1 MDAGT
6 HALASVA
13 VARILVP
20 RAPLLAWMLILAA
33 GTIADLDAV
42 SSLFGPSAYL
52 DWLHTYTHSVVAAA
66 AFGLIG
72 VGVLYFSAIRQP
84 LPAKTSKIALLGA
97 FLLSSFL
104 HIAMDAC
111 QSSGIALFWPF
122 SVYRFAA
129 DWLPSIDPWIIAI
142 LVAALVLPELSRLVG
157 DEIGAKSKAPRG
169 RVGASIGLIL
179 VVLYV
184 GARANFHAGVLA
196 AIQARTYR
204 GEPARRA
211 GAYAESVSPFT
222 WHAIVETDRALQELI
237 IDATL
242 GASFDTENGTILFKP
257 EPSPIL
263 DRAQNTQAATKF
275 LRAAS
280 FPKATIEKTP
290 EGYVVQIQDLR
301 YAVSGDSRHEIVA
314 VIQADSD
321 GRIRRDQLLWA
332 RDYHRH

>member
-13 VARILVP
+13 VTRILVP
-20 RAPLLAWMLILAA
+20 RAPLPAWMLIIAA
-33 GTIADLDAV
+33 GTIADLDAL

-52 DWLHTYTHSVVAAA
+52 DWRHTYTHSVVAAA

-72 VGVLYFSAIRQP
+72 VLYFSAIRQLP
-84 LPAKTSKIALLGA
+84 PAKTSKTALIGA

-122 SVYRFAA
+122 SAHRVAA
-129 DWLPSIDPWIIAI
+129 DWLPSIDPWIVAI
-142 LVAALVLPELSRLVG
+142 LVAALVLPELSRLVS

-169 RVGASIGLIL
+169 RVGASIGLGL

-184 GARANFHAGVLA
+184 GARANFHAGALA

-204 GEPARRA
+204 GEPARRSS
-211 GAYAESVSPFT
+211 AYAESVSPFT

-237 IDATL
+237 IDATP
-242 GASFDTENGTILFKP
+242 GASFDPENGTILFKP

-263 DRAQNTQAATKF
+263 DRAQNTEAAKQF
-275 LRAAS
+275 LRVAS
-280 FPKATIEKTP
+280 FPKASIEKTL

-301 YAVSGDSRHEIVA
+301 YAVSGDPRHEIIA

-321 GRIRRDQLLWA
+321 GRIRQDELLWG
-332 RDYHRH
+332 RDYLRH

>member
-13 VARILVP
+13 VTRILVP
-20 RAPLLAWMLILAA
+20 RAPLLAWMLIIAA
-33 GTIADLDAV
+33 GTIADLDTL

-52 DWLHTYTHSVVAAA
+52 DWRHTYTHSMVAAA
-66 AFGLIG
+66 AFGLL
-72 VGVLYFSAIRQP
+72 GVLYLSGIRRP
-84 LPAKTSKIALLGA
+84 SPAKTSKTALLGA

-104 HIAMDAC
+104 HIALDAC

-122 SVYRFAA
+122 SAHRAAA

-142 LVAALVLPELSRLVG
+142 LIAALVLPELSRLVS

-169 RVGASIGLIL
+169 RVGASIGLML

-196 AIQARTYR
+196 GIQARTYR
-204 GEPARRA
+204 GEPARRSR
-211 GAYAESVSPFT
+211 AYAESVSPFT

-237 IDATL
+237 IDATP
-242 GASFDTENGTILFKP
+242 GAPFDPENGTILFKP

-263 DRAQNTQAATKF
+263 DRAQNTEAAKKF
-275 LRAAS
+275 LRVAS

-290 EGYVVQIQDLR
+290 EGYAVQIQDLR
-301 YAVSGDSRHEIVA
+301 YAVSGDPRHEIVA
-314 VIQADSD
+314 VIQAGSD
-321 GRIRRDQLLWA
+321 GRIRRDELLWGP
-332 RDYHRH
+332 DHRRP